1 MSKTPPSAVFLKLM
15 LKPLN
20 LPTMLWLLKGGQH
33 SSEDID
39 DLAIDEV

>member
-1 MSKTPPSAVFLKLM
+1 MSKAPPSAVFLF
-15 LKPLN
+15 N
-20 LPTMLWLLKGGQH
+20 LPTMLWLSEGGQN

>member
-1 MSKTPPSAVFLKLM
+1 MSKAPPSAVFLF
-15 LKPLN
+15 N
-20 LPTMLWLLKGGQH
+20 LPFMLWLLKGGQH